1 MLRLFGIKNAQFND
15 DELFAEKLALL
26 DGERRARVNALALRE
41 KKNSCLAAG
50 LIVPLALKECGYTGE
65 VITATGQWGKPFLI
79 KPAELYYNVSHSGDW
94 TVIALSDGE
103 VGCDIQQV
111 KPVDLRLAGRFFTA
125 EESRAIAEAGGK
137 SQELFYRYWVV
148 KESYLKAVGVGLNRT
163 LNSFSARF
171 TAGGVKVWDGEGDG
185 GWLVSEI
192 DCAEGYKLACCARE
206 YAPDC
211 GVEELKI

>member
-50 LIVPLALKECGYTGE
+50 LIVPLALKKCGYSGD
-65 VITATGQWGKPFLI
+65 VVTATGQWGKPFLV
-79 KPAELYYNVSHSGDW
+79 KPAGVFYNVSHSGDW

-125 EESRAIAEAGGK
+125 EESREIAGAVLPLLGGK
-137 SQELFYRYWVV
+137 GKLFKGGGSRAKPRSQLLFRALYR
-148 KESYLKAVGVGLNRT
+148 GR
-163 LNSFSARF
+163 R
-171 TAGGVKVWDGEGDG
+171 
-185 GWLVSEI
+185 
-192 DCAEGYKLACCARE
+192 
-206 YAPDC
+206 
-211 GVEELKI
+211 

>member
-50 LIVPLALKECGYTGE
+50 LIVPLALKKCGYSGD
-65 VITATGQWGKPFLI
+65 VVTATGQWGKPFLV
-79 KPAELYYNVSHSGDW
+79 KPAGVFYNVSHSGDW

-125 EESRAIAEAGGK
+125 EESRAIAAAGGK

-148 KESYLKAVGVGLNRT
+148 KDSYLKAVGVGLNRA

-171 TAGGVKVWDGEGDG
+171 TAGGVKVCDGEGDG